1 MATAPVT
8 APAPAP
14 ASARPRRSRGRRIV
28 RALLWVAGLLL
39 VVLLAAGLWLRH
51 RVAASL
57 PQLRGELAIPGLSAP
72 VAVERDALGV
82 PTLRAA
88 TRVDAARALGFVHA
102 QDRFFQ
108 MDMLRREASGEFAEF
123 FGAFTL
129 LHDQNRR
136 KHGCR
141 ALADR
146 VLAAMTPPQRA
157 LLEAYAEGVNAGLK
171 ALGDKPF
178 EYVLLRAEP

>member
-28 RALLWVAGLLL
+28 RALLWVVGLLL
-39 VVLLAAGLWLRH
+39 VALLAARLWLRH

-72 VAVERDALGV
+72 VAVERDALRS
-82 PTLRAA
+82 PTLRAE
-88 TRVDAARALGFVHA
+88 TRRDAARALGFVHP

-108 MDMLRREASGEFAEF
+108 LAPPPREPSG
-123 FGAFTL
+123 
-129 LHDQNRR
+129 
-136 KHGCR
+136 
-141 ALADR
+141 
-146 VLAAMTPPQRA
+146 
-157 LLEAYAEGVNAGLK
+157 
-171 ALGDKPF
+171 
-178 EYVLLRAEP
+178 